1 VVDRVSLITI
11 VVVLGVVVWFDWLC
25 LSDLA
30 ANPRVRYLTR
40 QQWALVI
47 VATFPIGGVLYLS
60 YGKVR

>member
-1 VVDRVSLITI
+1 MDRVSLITI

-60 YGKVR
+60 YGEVR